1 MLALKNITKDYVT
14 GDTVVHALKGVD
26 IGFRANEFVSVLG
39 ASGCGKTT
47 LLNIVGGLDRYTSGD
62 LVINGRSTTSFGDA
76 DWDAYRN
83 HSIGFVFQ
91 SYNLIPH
98 QTVLTNV
105 ELALTISGVSKAER
119 RKRAADALTRVGL
132 GDMMNKK
139 PNQMSGGQMQRV
151 AIARA
156 IVNDPEILLADEPTG
171 ALDTATSVQI
181 MDILKEIA
189 KDRLVV
195 MVTHNPDLAEQYS
208 TRIIRLKDGLVT
220 DDSDPYPVEEAAAPV
235 RKQQKKKKALSMKT
249 ALSLSLNNLM
259 TKKTRTF
266 LTSFAG
272 SIGIIG
278 IALILSLSSG
288 IKAYINDVQEDAL
301 SSYPIMLQQET
312 QDYTAMFEAM
322 TEAKEDASRQI
333 VKGEKE
339 IFVDDSLVNMLS
351 AMMSTTKNDLKA
363 FKAHLDAHKEELKDC
378 ITDIRYTYNFN
389 MQIYSSDGTTRIN
402 PTTLVDNM
410 GDSISGMIGMMSQ
423 NNSLYESSYASIMN
437 IFQEMLDNT
446 ELVQSQYDVVAG
458 EWAYDAHDVMLVVN
472 KNNALT
478 NLVLY
483 VLGLKDQA
491 ELSDM
496 VTMVLS
502 GEKPDFEYDD
512 YTYDDFLGM
521 QFYIIPNSEFFVK
534 TGKTYESDGVS
545 YPIWEDVRERK
556 DFDQQSFVANC
567 ENKVALN
574 IKGIIRPNP
583 DAVSTSITGSIAYNG
598 SLTKEIM
605 ELVRKSEIA
614 KQQTEGTPAYDVL
627 SGLPFDDGRYNNLE
641 EAKKAKLFS
650 AFISSRTNK
659 KAELMLAI
667 LASSTDELVASRL
680 GLMTAEEKQQYV
692 ASNFFSLAD
701 LAPEQFK
708 PLMLTLMQMTMGEKY
723 AEVGPM
729 MEAMEPEQFA
739 EMLRAQGALDPATL
753 DDQTVAGLT
762 MFLAAL
768 PEEQTDLLA
777 GAILKKELSDGAI
790 EELLAQYTT
799 AQLAEMF
806 DEAFAQ
812 MTTEQKAVL
821 FDANVK
827 EMLSETT
834 FDRRTVDLGFV
845 DEESP
850 ASISLY
856 AKDFDGKEVLTDFID
871 NYNKEMGE
879 EKEIRY
885 TDIVGLML
893 TSVTAILDAISYV
906 LIAFVSISLVVSSI
920 MIGIITYISVLERT
934 KEIGILRAIGAS
946 KHDISKVFNAETLI
960 VGFCAGAIGILATIL
975 LCLPINALIHYFSGI
990 YSINAVL
997 PVAGGIILVV
1007 ISMFLTFFAGLIP
1020 AKIAAKK
1027 DPVTALRTE

>member
-1 MLALKNITKDYVT
+1 MLALKNIKKDYVT

-181 MDILKEIA
+181 MDILKDIA
-189 KDRLVV
+189 KDRLVI
-195 MVTHNPDLAEQYS
+195 MVTHNPDLAEEYS

-220 DDSDPYPVEEAAAPV
+220 DDSDPYPVEEAATPV

-301 SSYPIMLQQET
+301 SSYPITLQQET
-312 QDYTAMFEAM
+312 TDYSAMFTAM
-322 TEAKEDASRQI
+322 TDARENAQREI
-333 VKGEKE
+333 KDGE
-339 IFVDDSLVNMLS
+339 IYVNDSLVNMLA
-351 AMMSTTKNDLKA
+351 AMMSTTKNDLKS
-363 FKAHLDAHKEELKDC
+363 FKAYLDAHYDELKSS

-389 MQIYSSDGTTRIN
+389 MQIYSSDGKTRIN
-402 PTTLVDNM
+402 PTTLVENM
-410 GDSISGMIGMMSQ
+410 GESISGMVGMMSQ

-446 ELVQSQYDVVAG
+446 PLVQSQYDVIAG

-472 KNNALT
+472 ERNALT

-483 VLGLKDQA
+483 VLGLKDQS
-491 ELSDM
+491 ELSEM

-502 GEKPDFEYDD
+502 GEKPDFEYDN

-521 QFYIIPNSEFFVK
+521 TFYVVPNSAFFVK
-534 TGKTYESDGVS
+534 TDKTYESNGVS
-545 YPIWEDVRERK
+545 YPVWEDVRERK
-556 DFDQQSFVANC
+556 DFNQEEFVAGC
-567 ENKVALN
+567 ENKVALT

-583 DAVSTSITGSIAYNG
+583 DAVSTSLQGAIAYNG
-598 SLTKEIM
+598 TLTEEMM
-605 ELVRKSEIA
+605 ELVRESEIA
-614 KQQTEGTPAYDVL
+614 KQQTAQTPAYDVL
-627 SGLPFDDGRYNNLE
+627 SGLPFDDGRYNGLE
-641 EAKKAKLFS
+641 ESEKAELFAS
-650 AFISSRTNK
+650 FIASRTNK

-667 LASSTDELVASRL
+667 LASSADELVASRL
-680 GLMTAEEKQQYV
+680 GMMTAEEKQQYV
-692 ASNFFSLAD
+692 AANFFSLAD

-723 AEVGPM
+723 AEMAPIL
-729 MEAMEPEQFA
+729 ETLDPEQFA
-739 EMLRAQGALDPATL
+739 EMLRSQGALDPSTL
-753 DDQTVAGLT
+753 NEQTIAGLA
-762 MFLAAL
+762 MFLSQL
-768 PEEQTDLLA
+768 PAEQTDLLA
-777 GAILKKELSDGAI
+777 GAILTKELSDGAI

-812 MTTEQKAVL
+812 MTNEQKALL
-821 FDANVK
+821 FDGNVK
-827 EMLSETT
+827 EMLSDVTL
-834 FDRRTVDLGFV
+834 DRRTIDLGFV

-856 AKDFDGKEVLTDFID
+856 AKDFEGKEVLTDFID
-871 NYNKEMGE
+871 GYNEKMGE
-879 EKEIRY
+879 EKEISY

-946 KHDISKVFNAETLI
+946 KRDISKVFNAETLI

-975 LCLPINALIHYFSGI
+975 LCLPINALIHYYSGI

-997 PVAGGIILVV
+997 PAAGGIILVV

>member
-1 MLALKNITKDYVT
+1 MLALKSITKDYLT
-14 GDTVVHALKGVD
+14 GDNTVHALKGVD
-26 IGFRANEFVSVLG
+26 IGFRSNEFVSILG

-47 LLNIVGGLDRYTSGD
+47 LLNIIGGLDRYTSGD
-62 LVINGRSTTSFGDA
+62 LVINGRSTKSFKDA

-98 QTVLTNV
+98 QSVLTNV

-119 RKRAADALTRVGL
+119 RKRAAAALERVGL
-132 GDMMNKK
+132 GDMLNKK

-189 KDRLVV
+189 KDRLVI
-195 MVTHNPDLAEQYS
+195 MVTHNPDLAAEYS
-208 TRIIRLKDGLVT
+208 TRIIKVKDGLVI
-220 DDSDPYPVEEAAAPV
+220 DDSDPYSVEEASAPV
-235 RKQQKKKKALSMKT
+235 KKAQKMKKALSMKT

-259 TKKTRTF
+259 TKKARTF

-312 QDYTAMFEAM
+312 QDYTARFEAM
-322 TEAKEDASRQI
+322 TEAREDASRQ
-333 VKGEKE
+333 VVEGEKE

-351 AMMSTTKNDLKA
+351 AMMSTTKNDLRA

-389 MQIYSSDGTTRIN
+389 MQIYSSDGNTRIN

-423 NNSLYESSYASIMN
+423 NNSLYESSYATIMN
-437 IFQEMLDNT
+437 IFHEMLDNT
-446 ELVQSQYDVVAG
+446 ELMQSQYDVVAG

-512 YTYDDFLGM
+512 YTYADFLGM

-534 TGKTYESDGVS
+534 TGKTYEQDGVS
-545 YPIWEDVRERK
+545 YPIWEDVRTRK
-556 DFDQQSFVANC
+556 DFDQQSFVTNC

-605 ELVRKSEIA
+605 ELVRQSEIA
-614 KQQTEGTPAYDVL
+614 KQQITLTPGYDVV
-627 SGLPFDDGRYNNLE
+627 SGLPFDDGRYDDLSE
-641 EAKKAKLFS
+641 KEKIGL
-650 AFISSRTNK
+650 ISSFLDGRNAL
-659 KAELMLAI
+659 KAELMLEI
-667 LASSTDELVASRL
+667 LASSVDELAAAEVAS
-680 GLMTAEEKQQYV
+680 MTKEGKASFV
-692 ASNFFSLAD
+692 ASDFYALAD
-701 LAPEQFK
+701 LTPDEFK
-708 PLMLTLMQMTMGEKY
+708 TLMLAMMSMDPQYKDLLPMLEQMDAAQFIEMMRSQGGLDKTKMTEEMVAGYTAFLMQL
-723 AEVGPM
+723 PD
-729 MEAMEPEQFA
+729 EQ
-739 EMLRAQGALDPATL
+739 L
-753 DDQTVAGLT
+753 
-762 MFLAAL
+762 
-768 PEEQTDLLA
+768 DLLA
-777 GAILKKELSDGAI
+777 LAIKKEAMSGSAI
-790 EELLAQYTT
+790 EEMLENYTT
-799 AQLAEMF
+799 AELASMF
-806 DEAFAQ
+806 DEAFAK
-812 MTTEQKAVL
+812 MTDEEKVAL
-821 FDANVK
+821 FDQNVK
-827 EMLSETT
+827 AMLSETT
-834 FDRRTVDLGFV
+834 LDKRTVELGFV
-845 DEESP
+845 DEENP
-850 ASISLY
+850 ATISLY

-871 NYNKEMGE
+871 SYNKEVGE

-893 TSVTAILDAISYV
+893 SSVTAILDAISYV

-990 YSINAVL
+990 NSINAAL
-997 PVAGGIILVV
+997 PPVGGVILVV

-1020 AKIAAKK
+1020 ARIAAKK